1 MPVSYECPNCG
12 GSLPADCSGRVV
24 TCGYCGSS
32 VRIGEDHGE
41 KRNELP
47 DDVRDDISE
56 LLRNDRKI
64 EAIKLYRKHVT
75 ASLKESKLAV
85 ESMAR
90 EMGLPVRTGSC
101 SAVILLAVAT
111 AAFLLLFIVS

>member
-24 TCGYCGSS
+24 TCSFCGSS
-32 VRIGEDHGE
+32 VRIGEDPGDN
-41 KRNELP
+41 RNELSE
-47 DDVRDDISE
+47 DVRDDISE
-56 LLRNDRKI
+56 LLRNGRKI
-64 EAIKLYRKHVT
+64 DAIKLYRKHVT

-90 EMGLPVRTGSC
+90 ELGLPARTGSC
-101 SAVILLAVAT
+101 SVVLLAVMTFAY
-111 AAFLLLFIVS
+111 LLLTIVT